1 MRRGTALALLVPP
14 YTSPTLFYR
23 LLLPSR
29 QAFHVFKVFVANPK
43 KPPEVSKILVDN
55 KEKLVKYLSHFHA
68 DKDDEQF
75 KEEKGLLIATLS
87 KLEYAPPTPAAPAP
101 AATAEAGGASS

>member
-1 MRRGTALALLVPP
+1 M
-14 YTSPTLFYR
+14 
-23 LLLPSR
+23 
-29 QAFHVFKVFVANPK
+29 FKVFVANPK

-75 KEEKGLLIATLS
+75 REEKGLLIATLS
-87 KLEYAPPTPAAPAP
+87 KLEYAPPTPAP
-101 AATAEAGGASS
+101 AATAEAAGASS